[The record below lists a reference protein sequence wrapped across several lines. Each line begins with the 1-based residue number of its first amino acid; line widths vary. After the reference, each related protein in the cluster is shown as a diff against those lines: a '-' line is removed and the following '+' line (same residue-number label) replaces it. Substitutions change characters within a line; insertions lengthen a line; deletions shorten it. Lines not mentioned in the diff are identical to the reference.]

1 MIVKTKC
8 EVHDHDTKTAYAQG
22 IPPIPAGET
31 VILIEALTNFYGRYY
46 LVKWKDYNY
55 YVQDRELD
63 FTFDESDWEMTIEC
77 PYCGHS
83 WDTEAPMRT
92 MIIKDIDD
100 YDQNSRHI
108 QLMKLQELGC
118 RQTACMKCWH
128 KFDVGIGAFYN
139 PFRRKCTT

>member
-46 LVKWKDYNY
+46 LVKWKNNKY
-55 YVQDRELD
+55 YVRDKELD
-63 FTFDESDWEMTIEC
+63 FTFDESDWNMTIAC

-83 WDTEAPMRT
+83 YDTDSPRRK
-92 MIIKDIDD
+92 MIIEDIND

-108 QLMKLQELGC
+108 QLMKLQELGYTETFC
-118 RQTACMKCWH
+118 IKCWRR
-128 KFDVGIGAFYN
+128 FNVNLGAFYN